1 MTVPDTIEPGLRE
14 RKRQATR
21 RAIQLAAID
30 LVAENGLDGTTVDEI
45 SRRADVSPR
54 TFFNY
59 FPSKEA
65 AIIGDHPEL
74 PEGAPV
80 EEFVAAGPDEPL
92 MEGIARLITN
102 TIVLD
107 GNDQEL
113 MVRRKGV
120 HAEHPYLYAM
130 RMANMRR
137 EEEELA
143 SVIARRLAAD
153 DATLAERPDE
163 LDSRAHLAAYVAFAA
178 MRHAWRQWATGSK
191 PSIADGISESFGQL
205 DSVLG

>member
-1 MTVPDTIEPGLRE
+1 MTAPDTIEPGLRE

-30 LVAENGLDGTTVDEI
+30 LVAENGLEGTTVDEI

-74 PEGAPV
+74 PEGTPV
-80 EEFVAAGPDEPL
+80 EEFVAAGPAEPL
-92 MEGIARLITN
+92 MTGIAKLITN
-102 TIVLD
+102 TIILD
-107 GNDQEL
+107 GHDQEL

-120 HAEHPYLYAM
+120 LGEYPHLFAM

-137 EEEELA
+137 VEEELA

-153 DATLAERPDE
+153 DATLAARPDE

-178 MRHAWRQWATGSK
+178 MRHAWRQWATGGA
-191 PSIADGISESFGQL
+191 PSIADNIAESFGQL
-205 DSVLG
+205 DTVLV

>member
-1 MTVPDTIEPGLRE
+1 MTVPDTIVPGLRE

-120 HAEHPYLYAM
+120 LGEYPHLFAM

-137 EEEELA
+137 VEEELA
-143 SVIARRLAAD
+143 AVIARRLAAD
-153 DATLAERPDE
+153 DATLASRPDE
-163 LDSRAHLAAYVAFAA
+163 LDSRSHLAAYVSFAA
-178 MRHAWRQWATGSK
+178 MRHAWRQWATGST
-191 PSIADGISESFGQL
+191 PSISEGITESFSKL
-205 DSVLG
+205 DSVLA

>member
-1 MTVPDTIEPGLRE
+1 MTASDTIEPGLRE

-30 LVAENGLDGTTVDEI
+30 LVAENGLEGTTVDEI

-92 MEGIARLITN
+92 MTGIAKLITN
-102 TIVLD
+102 TIILD
-107 GNDQEL
+107 GHDQEL

-120 HAEHPYLYAM
+120 LGEYPHLFAM

-137 EEEELA
+137 VEEELA

-153 DATLAERPDE
+153 DATLASRPDE

-178 MRHAWRQWATGSK
+178 MRHAWRQWATGSA
-191 PSIADGISESFGQL
+191 PSIGDGISASFGQL
-205 DSVLG
+205 DSVLV

>member
-30 LVAENGLDGTTVDEI
+30 LVAEQGLDGTTVDEI

-74 PEGAPV
+74 PEGAPI
-80 EEFVAAGPDEPL
+80 EEFVAAGPDESL
-92 MEGIARLITN
+92 MVGIGRLISN
-102 TIVLD
+102 TIVVD
-107 GNDQEL
+107 STDHEL

-120 HAEHPYLYAM
+120 LGDHPHLFAM
-130 RMANMRR
+130 RMASMRR
-137 EEEELA
+137 VEEELA

-153 DATLAERPDE
+153 DATLASRPDE

-178 MRHAWRQWATGSK
+178 MRHAWRQWATGTE
-191 PSIADGISESFGQL
+191 PSISNGIAESFGQL
-205 DSVLG
+205 DSVLS